1 MTENG
6 TSDRQEPAD
15 THLRPLP
22 KVGQELGKFI
32 IERELPRGGQARVF
46 RAWQTDLTRPVALKI
61 LPPSFASDEDALMR
75 FRREVENVARI
86 SHPNIVRIF
95 EAGELEGYPYF
106 TMEYLDG
113 DDCETLL
120 RRGPLNPDDAASIME
135 AIARAVAEAHKKGII
150 HRDLKPGNV
159 IVRENNTPVLT
170 DFGLAQDV
178 TQSAQL
184 TQTGVSMGTPA
195 YMSPE
200 QARGERHRVGKK
212 SDIYSLGATLF
223 TLLTG
228 KRPVEGASAYEAMLK
243 AAAMQGPAWP
253 RETADKIPADLRAIV
268 ETAMQN
274 DPAKRYE
281 SAQAMAEDLER
292 FLRGDWVSAR
302 SRGWVSKAL
311 YRVRRYAAVAAVI
324 AISAGLSAGLII
336 SSLDNN
342 NPANRT
348 QRFLPE
354 PTIWPDATADNSN
367 AAQSLTDKWTLQGA
381 VLERATGSERLY
393 TRSAQAPISLAYREP
408 ICWGDFEL
416 ETQFA
421 AQDAVGEI
429 GLLVGVPEDGGEPAY
444 RIVIGAHAQ
453 NRFEIRRLG
462 KAVTAGYMAAMP
474 TQAGLRALITR
485 AGESLRFEL
494 RSAAGD
500 NLLALASLDDAWPA
514 LNGGRDRF
522 AISADCRSLLVRGVS
537 VRHRDDEYSRE
548 TVLFLEGSYASAR
561 APLVARLA
569 APTDPE
575 RKSERA
581 QLHFMFGRCLE
592 KQAEEEPVR
601 TEELLGAALAE
612 YSEAKRLAQE
622 ARLRGRVFLQ
632 SALVEARLGRDG
644 NALVQLA
651 AARNNADAQNDLS
664 SQVHLRTLEFALALA
679 LSPAKDEPV
688 RQSNLRRALAYLDWI
703 CENNLRDALAV
714 GQSHLEAARLRLA
727 LAAASPEETQ
737 VREQALANLRWI
749 MNGPYQGFGRVYG
762 PALAL
767 LFEQR
772 RLEFEIEPAL
782 PSADNTATPA
792 AEMLEIAARMAQGAN
807 RYAASFD
814 DIRQPLVAASWLARL
829 SGQNEAAQEWLLLC
843 QANSKGDDALWIRA
857 QLLLLAEE
865 RQQGDLTG
873 RENAWLD
880 FNAACRKAERTPE
893 AEALLALSDFW
904 ADMNR
909 ESSRRALEEWLK
921 RVPRHWYA
929 YAAPRE
935 FSDYLV
941 GIRLAPVRRAD
952 SVKRLEALAAS
963 TSSGWFGLLRNR
975 AATWLPAE
983 NPNG

>member
-1 MTENG
+1 MTENS
-6 TSDRQEPAD
+6 TSDRQDPAE
-15 THLRPLP
+15 THIRPLP
-22 KVGQELGKFI
+22 KVGQEIGKFI

-61 LPPSFASDEDALMR
+61 LPQSFASDEDALMR

-95 EAGELEGYPYF
+95 EAGEVEGHPYF

-159 IVRENNTPVLT
+159 IVRENHTPVLT

-223 TLLTG
+223 TLLSG

-253 RETADKIPADLRAIV
+253 RESVEAIPADLRAIV

-281 SAQAMAEDLER
+281 SAQALAEDLER

-302 SRGWVSKAL
+302 SRGWMSKAL

-336 SSLDNN
+336 SSLDNSS
-342 NPANRT
+342 PANRE

-354 PTIWPDATADNSN
+354 PTIWPNETEGTGN
-367 AAQSLTDKWTLQGA
+367 AAQALTDKWTLQGA
-381 VLERATGSERLY
+381 ILERATGAERLY
-393 TRSAQAPISLAYREP
+393 TRIGAAPISLAYREP

-421 AQDAVGEI
+421 ALDAEGEI
-429 GLLVGVPEDGGEPAY
+429 SLLVGVPEDAGEPAY
-444 RIVIGAHAQ
+444 RIVIGAEAQ

-462 KAVTAGYMAAMP
+462 KSVTAGYMNALPAQ
-474 TQAGLRALITR
+474 TDLRALITR

-500 NLLALASLDDAWPA
+500 NLLAMASLDDAWPA

-561 APLVARLA
+561 APLVAKLA
-569 APTDPE
+569 APTDPA
-575 RKSERA
+575 RKNERA

-592 KQAEEEPVR
+592 KQAEEEPAR
-601 TEELLGAALAE
+601 AEALLGSALAE
-612 YSEAKRLAQE
+612 YSESKRLAQE

-632 SALVEARLGRDG
+632 SALVEARLGRDT

-664 SQVHLRTLEFALALA
+664 SQVHLRTLEFALGLA
-679 LSPAKDEPV
+679 MKSPKEGESRLANMK
-688 RQSNLRRALAYLDWI
+688 RALAYLDWI
-703 CENNLRDALAV
+703 AENNLRDGLAV
-714 GQSHLEAARLRLA
+714 SQSHFEAAKLRLA
-727 LAAASPEETQ
+727 LAGAVPEETQ
-737 VREQALANLRWI
+737 ARAKALANLRWI

-772 RLEFEIEPAL
+772 RMEFEKEPAL
-782 PSADNTATPA
+782 PAAADANAPA
-792 AEMLEIAARMAQGAN
+792 SEMLEIAARMAQGAN
-807 RYAASFD
+807 RYAARFD

-829 SGQNEAAQEWLLLC
+829 AGQPERAQEWLLLC
-843 QANSKGDDALWIRA
+843 QNNSKGDDALWCQA

-865 RQQGDLTG
+865 RQQGELVA
-873 RENAWLD
+873 RENAWIE
-880 FNAACRKAERTPE
+880 FNTACRKAERTPD

-904 ADMNR
+904 ADMSR
-909 ESSRRALEEWLK
+909 ESSRRAFEEWLK
-921 RVPRHWYA
+921 KVPRHWYA
-929 YAAPRE
+929 YAAPRD
-935 FSDYLV
+935 FADYLV

-952 SVKRLEALAAS
+952 SVKKLESMAAS
-963 TSSGWFGLLRNR
+963 TGSGWLGLLRNR
-975 AATWLPAE
+975 ATDWLPAE
-983 NPNG
+983 KPNG